1 MNNISEQTICAL
13 STGGSQS
20 AIAIIRLSG
29 PDAINICNSIFS
41 KNIIN
46 VEPNTIHYGEIKD
59 QKQIIDQV
67 VISIFRNPQS
77 YTGEDIVEISC
88 HGSAFIQKEILRL
101 LIKKGARLAQ
111 AGEFTMRAFQNG
123 KLDLSQAEAV
133 ADLIASETKASHETA
148 LNQLKGGFSRELK
161 ILREKLIEFASLIEL
176 ELDFSEED
184 VEFADRKK
192 LIRLLS
198 EIKSKLNSL
207 IKSFK
212 LGNVLRNGISVS
224 ILGVPNAGK
233 STLLN
238 SLLNEEK
245 AIVSDIAGTTRDII
259 EDKLIINGIEF
270 RFIDTAGLRNTD
282 NKIEK
287 IGIKK
292 TLERAKKSEVIIY
305 LFDASKNI
313 EEQEKELKR
322 ITTDDNVLQVVNKI
336 DLNKEIKTTLGD
348 DYIYLSAKTKQGID
362 KLKDHLIKHTEIN
375 QLSNNKTVITN
386 IRHYEELK
394 LALNEVQEV
403 INGIG
408 NEISGDLLAT
418 NIRQS
423 LFHLGSIT
431 GEITNDDLLDNIFR
445 NFCIGK

>member
-77 YTGEDIVEISC
+77 YTGEDVVEISC
-88 HGSAFIQKEILRL
+88 HGSSFIQKEILRL

-192 LIRLLS
+192 LIKLLS
-198 EIKSKLNSL
+198 EIKRKLTSL
-207 IKSFK
+207 IESFK
-212 LGNVLRNGISVS
+212 LGNVLKNGISVS
-224 ILGVPNAGK
+224 ILGIPNAGK

-270 RFIDTAGLRNTD
+270 RFIDTAG
-282 NKIEK
+282 
-287 IGIKK
+287 
-292 TLERAKKSEVIIY
+292 
-305 LFDASKNI
+305 
-313 EEQEKELKR
+313 
-322 ITTDDNVLQVVNKI
+322 
-336 DLNKEIKTTLGD
+336 
-348 DYIYLSAKTKQGID
+348 
-362 KLKDHLIKHTEIN
+362 
-375 QLSNNKTVITN
+375 
-386 IRHYEELK
+386 
-394 LALNEVQEV
+394 
-403 INGIG
+403 
-408 NEISGDLLAT
+408 
-418 NIRQS
+418 
-423 LFHLGSIT
+423 
-431 GEITNDDLLDNIFR
+431 
-445 NFCIGK
+445 

>member
-29 PDAINICNSIFS
+29 PDAINICNSVFS

-46 VEPNTIHYGEIKD
+46 VKPNTIHYGEIKD

-88 HGSAFIQKEILRL
+88 HGSSFIQKEILRI
-101 LIKKGARLAQ
+101 LISKGARLAQ

-192 LIRLLS
+192 LIKLLS

-207 IKSFK
+207 IESFK
-212 LGNVLRNGISVS
+212 LGNVLKNGISVS
-224 ILGVPNAGK
+224 ILGIPNAGK

-245 AIVSDIAGTTRDII
+245 AIVSEIAGTTRDII

-282 NKIEK
+282 NTIEK

-292 TLERAKKSEVIIY
+292 TLERAKKSEIIIY
-305 LFDASKNI
+305 LFDASKNMQ
-313 EEQEKELKR
+313 EQEKELKR

-362 KLKDHLIKHTEIN
+362 KLKDYLIKHTEIN
-375 QLSNNKTVITN
+375 QLSNNKIIITN

-403 INGIG
+403 INGI
-408 NEISGDLLAT
+408 EDKISGDLLAT

-431 GEITNDDLLDNIFR
+431 GEITTDDLLDNIFR